1 MPFCALPAPGPN
13 AGDLSQRKAF
23 RSQLPIT
30 MKVKCPTCGREIE
43 YDAANPFRPFCS
55 ERCKL
60 IDLGA
65 WANDEYLIEGEPGSA
80 ATLSEP
86 DLEAAA
92 ENAVRRAEK
101 IAAMAERLD
110 SAKTRRRKR

>member
-1 MPFCALPAPGPN
+1 MRLKLLFCALCLRLGPLG
-13 AGDLSQRKAF
+13 AIPSFSQ
-23 RSQLPIT
+23 ST

-43 YDAANPFRPFCS
+43 YSAANPFRPFCS

-80 ATLSEP
+80 ASLSEQ

-101 IAAMAERLD
+101 IAAMADRLD
-110 SAKTRRRKR
+110 AAKARRRKR